1 MVQHDTAT
9 LIATFSVYLGICLLL
24 GFVAWRRTTNLKDFI
39 LGGRSLG
46 PWVTALSAQATDMSG
61 WLLLGLPGFAYLA
74 GVESAWLV
82 GGLLLGTWLNWRFV
96 AQPLRE
102 RTEALGDALTL
113 PTYFERAFADTRG
126 LIRPLTAFFI
136 LVFFVLYASSQF
148 VAAGR
153 LFESLFGLPYAWAV
167 FWGSIVMLAYTFLG
181 GFLAVSWSDVL
192 QGTLMFFALVAV
204 ALMGLHVVGGLDG
217 LHATLN
223 AFNAELLNPFTTA
236 SGEALGWIGIV
247 SSLAWGLG
255 YCGQP
260 HILARFM
267 AIRDPAQ
274 MKIAR
279 RVAMGWQVTV
289 LVAAMVIGFTA
300 LGALPVRLEGAEAEK
315 AFLHM
320 SAAFFPPWIAGIC
333 LAGVLAA
340 IMSTASAQLLLSSAA
355 FAEDFYRGLLHRQ
368 AGPRELLWVGRLG
381 VLGVAAIAFLIA
393 LDPSSTVL
401 SRVGDAWAG
410 FGATFGPAIVL
421 SLYWKRMT
429 RAGAY
434 AGILV
439 GGITVVA
446 WMMLADRGG
455 IFALYAMV
463 PGFFASLAAIVAV
476 SWMGARRR

>member
-1 MVQHDTAT
+1 MTQHDTRT
-9 LIATFSVYLGICLLL
+9 IVATFAVYLAICLAL

-82 GGLLLGTWLNWRFV
+82 GGLIVGTWLNWRFV

-113 PTYFERAFADTRG
+113 PAYFERAFSDTLG
-126 LIRPLTAFFI
+126 LLRPLTAFFI
-136 LVFFVLYASSQF
+136 LVFFILYASSQF

-192 QGTLMFFALVAV
+192 QGTLMFFALVLV
-204 ALMGLHVVGGLDG
+204 AAMGVHLVGGFDG

-223 AFNAELLNPFTTA
+223 AFNAELLNPWTNVEGA
-236 SGEALGWIGIV
+236 PLGWIGIT
-247 SSLAWGLG
+247 SSLAWGLV

-267 AIRDPAQ
+267 AIRDPQA
-274 MKIAR
+274 MHVAR
-279 RVAMGWQVTV
+279 RVAMTWQIVV
-289 LVAAMVIGFTA
+289 LIAAMLVGMTA

-315 AFLHM
+315 VFIHM
-320 SAAFFPPWIAGIC
+320 SAQFFPPWIAGIC

-355 FAEDFYRGLLHRQ
+355 FAEDFYRGLIRKQ
-368 AGPRELLWVGRLG
+368 AGATELLWVGRLG
-381 VLGVAAIAFLIA
+381 VLGVAAVAFVLA
-393 LDPSSTVL
+393 LDPGSTVL
-401 SRVGDAWAG
+401 ARVGDAWAG

-421 SLYWKRMT
+421 SLHWKRMT
-429 RAGAY
+429 RASAY

-439 GGITVVA
+439 GGLTVVA
-446 WMMLADRGG
+446 WMALADRGG

-463 PGFFASLAAIVAV
+463 PGFLASFLAILVV
-476 SWMGARRR
+476 GNLQRHR

>member
-1 MVQHDTAT
+1 MNDMTT
-9 LIATFSVYLGICLLL
+9 IIATFGIYMAICLVLGI
-24 GFVAWRRTTNLKDFI
+24 VAWRRTTNLKDFI

-74 GVESAWLV
+74 GYESSWLV
-82 GGLLLGTWLNWRFV
+82 GGLIVGTWLNWRFI

-102 RTEALGDALTL
+102 KTEALGDALTM
-113 PTYFERAFADTRG
+113 PTYFERAFNDAG
-126 LIRPLTAFFI
+126 GWIRPLTAFFI

-153 LFESLFGLPYAWAV
+153 LFEALFDLPYVSAV
-167 FWGSIVMLAYTFLG
+167 LWGTVVMLAYTFLG

-192 QGTLMFFALVAV
+192 QGTLMFFALVVV
-204 ALMGLHVVGGLDG
+204 ALMGLNLVGGLDG
-217 LHATLN
+217 MHTTMN
-223 AFNAELLNPFTTA
+223 AVNAELLDPFTNA
-236 SGEALGWIGIV
+236 KGEALGWIGIV
-247 SSLAWGLG
+247 SALAWGLG

-267 AIRDPAQ
+267 AIKDPKA
-274 MKIAR
+274 MTIAR
-279 RVAMGWQVTV
+279 RVAMTWQVTV
-289 LVAAMVIGFTA
+289 LIAAMLIGFTA
-300 LGALPVRLEGAEAEK
+300 LGALKEPLVGTESEK
-315 AFLHM
+315 AFVHM
-320 SAAFFPPWIAGIC
+320 STQFFPPWIAGIC

-355 FAEDFYRGLLHRQ
+355 FAEDFYRGFLRKKAS
-368 AGPRELLWVGRLG
+368 AGELLWVGRLA
-381 VLGVAAIAFLIA
+381 VLGVAAIAFVVA

-421 SLYWKRMT
+421 SLYWRGMT

-439 GGITVVA
+439 GGVTVVT
-446 WMMLADRGG
+446 WLALAHLGG
-455 IFALYAMV
+455 IFALYSMV
-463 PGFFASLAAIVAV
+463 PGFFASFAAIVVV
-476 SWMGARRR
+476 SLLTKPR

>member
-1 MVQHDTAT
+1 MQPAT
-9 LIATFSVYLGICLLL
+9 PTIIATFGIYLGICLLL
-24 GFVAWRRTTNLKDFI
+24 GFIAWRRTTNLKDFI

-61 WLLLGLPGFAYLA
+61 WLLMGLPGFAYLA
-74 GVESAWLV
+74 GYESAWLV
-82 GGLLLGTWLNWRFV
+82 GGLIVGTWLNWRFI

-102 RTEALGDALTL
+102 RTEQLGDALTL
-113 PTYFERAFADTRG
+113 PAYFERAFNDRG
-126 LIRPLTAFFI
+126 WIRPLTAFFI

-153 LFESLFGLPYAWAV
+153 LFEALFQLPYAWAV

-192 QGTLMFFALVAV
+192 QGTLMFFALVIV
-204 ALMGLHVVGGLDG
+204 ALMGLHIVGGLDG
-217 LHATLN
+217 MHATMN
-223 AFNAELLNPFTTA
+223 AFNAELLDPFSDA
-236 SGEALGWIGIV
+236 SGKDLGWIGIA
-247 SSLAWGLG
+247 SALAWGLG

-267 AIRDPAQ
+267 AIKNPAD

-279 RVAMGWQVTV
+279 RVAMTWQIVV
-289 LVAAMVIGFTA
+289 LLAAMIVGFTA
-300 LGALPVRLEGAEAEK
+300 LGALTSYMGGQESEK
-315 AFLHM
+315 VFIQM
-320 SAAFFPPWIAGIC
+320 SSQFFPPWIAGIC
-333 LAGVLAA
+333 MAGILAA

-355 FAEDFYRGLLHRQ
+355 FAEDFYRGLFRKN
-368 AGPRELLWVGRLG
+368 ASPKEMLWVGRLA
-381 VLGVAAIAFLIA
+381 VLGVAIVAFFVA
-393 LDPSSTVL
+393 LDPNSTVL

-421 SLYWKRMT
+421 SLYWRGMT

-439 GGITVVA
+439 GGIVVVA
-446 WMMLADRGG
+446 WMTQASQGG
-455 IFALYAMV
+455 IFALYSMV
-463 PGFFASLAAIVAV
+463 PGFIASMLAIVLV
-476 SWMGARRR
+476 SLMTRPKTA